1 MCVWRGRCLLEGR
14 CLGEVPFG
22 LGPEGRDFEQAE
34 KELRE
39 FQEEISKGPEVRK
52 NTD

>member
-1 MCVWRGRCLLEGR
+1 MCVWRVRCLE
-14 CLGEVPFG
+14 EVPFG